1 MGLLSEYCYNVWYE
15 KTRMVW
21 LPDCEEKFEN
31 MFIRFDRIHEQKQQ
45 QYFVFPKG
53 RRPER
58 DEQTDGE
65 TDRHRTTA

>member
-1 MGLLSEYCYNVWYE
+1 
-15 KTRMVW
+15 MVW